1 MNGILVPGG
10 FGNRGI
16 EGKILAAMYARKNDI
31 PYFGICLG
39 MQISVIE
46 YARNVLILT
55 KANSTEFD
63 LKTKNPVIALVEEW
77 KNSSGKN
84 ILVDKKNLGGTMR
97 LGSQKCDII
106 KNSLAFKM
114 YNSLVINERH
124 RHRYEV
130 NSNFLDFFD
139 NSNMIFSGRS
149 HSDNLMEIIELK
161 NHPWYLGCQFHPEF
175 TSSPVNGHPLFNG
188 FIKASIKNKI

>member
-1 MNGILVPGG
+1 
-10 FGNRGI
+10 
-16 EGKILAAMYARKNDI
+16 
-31 PYFGICLG
+31 
-39 MQISVIE
+39 
-46 YARNVLILT
+46 
-55 KANSTEFD
+55 
-63 LKTKNPVIALVEEW
+63 
-77 KNSSGKN
+77 
-84 ILVDKKNLGGTMR
+84 MR

-139 NSNMIFSGRS
+139 NGNMIFSGRS